1 MLKKPLNNLSVLNQ
15 ELSAYLYAG
24 YDLHF
29 IHGWFGAYLSAPS
42 DSEEDLLIPTYLILD
57 ETKIADEE
65 KFTKLVDKL
74 VKVYSEL
81 ADAIFENNKLIRPLI
96 DFAKPNGFDP
106 LTFSPE
112 QQRNLLVWLYG
123 YLTGYLAIGG
133 DITEYASDENLL
145 EERFF
150 PGLFTLCIAFFKL
163 SQQVDLGF
171 MSAEVAADFAELQ
184 ADLKTMWESE
194 DGEGDVDE
202 LINDAIEEL
211 DMADVIGA
219 LNDVFYVVRVSD
231 EARFV
236 AQQNSANPLLGK
248 LTSRN

>member
-1 MLKKPLNNLSVLNQ
+1 MLKKPLNNLSLLNQ
-15 ELSAYLYAG
+15 ELVGYLYSG

-29 IHGWFGAYLSAPS
+29 IHGWFSAYLSAPS

-57 ETKIADEE
+57 ETKIVDEE

-106 LTFSPE
+106 LTFTAE
-112 QQRNLLVWLYG
+112 QSKNLLVWLYG

-133 DITEYASDENLL
+133 DITEYATDENLL

-163 SQQVDLGF
+163 SQQVDLSF
-171 MSAEVAADFAELQ
+171 MSPEAAADFNELRS
-184 ADLKTMWESE
+184 DLKAMWESE
-194 DGEGDVDE
+194 DGEGDVE
-202 LINDAIEEL
+202 ILISESIEEL

-219 LNDVFYVVRVSD
+219 LNDVFYVIRVSD
-231 EARFV
+231 EARF
-236 AQQNSANPLLGK
+236 AAQNSANPLLGK
-248 LTSRN
+248 LTSRH

>member
-1 MLKKPLNNLSVLNQ
+1 MLKKPLNNLSLLNQ
-15 ELSAYLYAG
+15 GLAAYLYQG

-29 IHGWFGAYLSAPS
+29 IHGWFCAYLSAPS

-106 LTFSPE
+106 LTFTNE
-112 QQRNLLVWLYG
+112 QNRNLLVWLYG

-133 DITEYASDENLL
+133 DITEYATDENLL

-163 SQQVDLGF
+163 SQQVELSF
-171 MSAEVAADFAELQ
+171 MSPEASADFAELQ

-194 DGEGDVDE
+194 DGEGDVE
-202 LINDAIEEL
+202 ILISESIEEL

-219 LNDVFYVVRVSD
+219 LNDVFYVIRVSD
-231 EARFV
+231 EARF
-236 AQQNSANPLLGK
+236 AAQNSANPLLGK
-248 LTSRN
+248 LTSRH

>member
-1 MLKKPLNNLSVLNQ
+1 MLKKPLNNLSLLNQ
-15 ELSAYLYAG
+15 ELAAYLYQG

-29 IHGWFGAYLSAPS
+29 IHGWFCAYLSAPS

-106 LTFSPE
+106 LTFTAE
-112 QQRNLLVWLYG
+112 QNRNLLVWLYG

-133 DITEYASDENLL
+133 DITEYATDENLL

-163 SQQVDLGF
+163 SQQVELNF
-171 MSAEVAADFAELQ
+171 MSPEASADFAELQ

-194 DGEGDVDE
+194 DGEGDVE
-202 LINDAIEEL
+202 TLISEAIEEL

-219 LNDVFYVVRVSD
+219 LNDVFYVIRVSD
-231 EARFV
+231 EARF
-236 AQQNSANPLLGK
+236 AAQNSANPLLGK
-248 LTSRN
+248 LTSRH

>member
-1 MLKKPLNNLSVLNQ
+1 MLKKPLNNLSLLNQ
-15 ELSAYLYAG
+15 ELAAYLYQG

-29 IHGWFGAYLSAPS
+29 IHGWFCAYLSAPS

-106 LTFSPE
+106 LAFTAE
-112 QQRNLLVWLYG
+112 QNRNLLVWLYG

-133 DITEYASDENLL
+133 DITEYATDENLL

-163 SQQVDLGF
+163 SQQVELSF
-171 MSAEVAADFAELQ
+171 MSSEASADFAELQ

-194 DGEGDVDE
+194 DGEGDVE
-202 LINDAIEEL
+202 TLISESIEEL

-219 LNDVFYVVRVSD
+219 LNDVFYVIRVSD
-231 EARFV
+231 EARF
-236 AQQNSANPLLGK
+236 AAQNSANPLLGK
-248 LTSRN
+248 LTSRH